1 MIIFLRGL
9 FAFIF
14 IFMIAFTTWAGSE
27 RNMFEA
33 GGELIRNP
41 WGLAT
46 LFDAYFGFLT
56 FFVWVAY
63 KERTTMSRAVWFVLI
78 MALGNIAMSFYVLLQ
93 LFRIPAGALLG
104 QLLLRRD
111 EAISAC

>member
-9 FAFIF
+9 FTFIF
-14 IFMIAFTTWAGSE
+14 VFMIVLTAWAGGQ

-41 WGLAT
+41 WGTAT

-63 KERTTMSRAVWFVLI
+63 KERTTISRAVWFVLI

-93 LFRIPAGALLG
+93 LFRMPADGSVE
-104 QLLLRRD
+104 QLLLRRV
-111 EAISAC
+111 EK